1 VDECKIRLKG
11 VELGSKYGKV
21 PRACPLLILAIFLV
35 GCGGVTTPSVNLTGN
50 WTMTNSSDSGVTT
63 SKCNIVDSSG
73 SLTLYN
79 FYIIDQE
86 YTLYNFYIIDQE
98 YISWNTGYG
107 TFNNSAISAN
117 ISGSYIN
124 IYGSTV
130 STIVYFEGTIA
141 SSGISGSGTWV
152 QTFSVSG
159 EIYSYSGTTIFIK
172 G

>member
-1 VDECKIRLKG
+1 MKK
-11 VELGSKYGKV
+11 KYFFV
-21 PRACPLLILAIFLV
+21 ILFLILAIFLV

-63 SKCNIVDSSG
+63 SKCNIVDISG
-73 SLTLYN
+73 SL
-79 FYIIDQE
+79 
-86 YTLYNFYIIDQE
+86 TLYNFYIIDQE

-107 TFNNSAISAN
+107 TFNNSVISAN

>member
-1 VDECKIRLKG
+1 MKR
-11 VELGSKYGKV
+11 KYFFV
-21 PRACPLLILAIFLV
+21 ILFLILSIFLV

-73 SLTLYN
+73 SL
-79 FYIIDQE
+79 
-86 YTLYNFYIIDQE
+86 TLYNFYIIDQE

>member
-1 VDECKIRLKG
+1 MKK
-11 VELGSKYGKV
+11 KYFFV
-21 PRACPLLILAIFLV
+21 ILFLILAIFLV
-35 GCGGVTTPSVNLTGN
+35 GCGGFTTPSVNLTGN

-86 YTLYNFYIIDQE
+86 Y
-98 YISWNTGYG
+98 ISWNTGYG
-107 TFNNSAISAN
+107 TFNNSAISVN

-124 IYGSTV
+124 IYGLTV
-130 STIVYFEGTIA
+130 STIVCFEGTIA

>member
-1 VDECKIRLKG
+1 MKR
-11 VELGSKYGKV
+11 KYFLV
-21 PRACPLLILAIFLV
+21 VLFLVLAIFLV

-73 SLTLYN
+73 SL
-79 FYIIDQE
+79 
-86 YTLYNFYIIDQE
+86 TLYNFYIIDQE

>member
-1 VDECKIRLKG
+1 MKTKCF
-11 VELGSKYGKV
+11 
-21 PRACPLLILAIFLV
+21 LIILFLIFAMFLV
-35 GCGGVTTPSVNLTGN
+35 GCGGITTPSVNLTGN

-73 SLTLYN
+73 SLT
-79 FYIIDQE
+79 I
-86 YTLYNFYIIDQE
+86 YNFYIIDQE
-98 YISWNTGYG
+98 YIDWNTGYG
-107 TFNNSAISAN
+107 TFNNSSISAN

-124 IYGSTV
+124 IYGQTV
-130 STIVYFEGTIA
+130 TTIVYFEGTID